1 LRHNIAS
8 QGAKGD
14 EEGGSVRSLLSRILG
29 RFATS
34 ICAKR
39 TWLLLAPFLGV
50 VAGSLLAGDHAAV
63 EAQQYSAY
71 SDPEKPAIAFVLS
84 EQRNAKEFQA
94 EFGLDDEEMAKVLA
108 AVREENETLA
118 REYMESERE
127 LEAES
132 KGAVSEYNAAVREA
146 VAKTKSTIEALL
158 PEDRIPRLGEWVDAK
173 FAQEGQE
180 AAESAA
186 VGDVVSTDRSRRLRC
201 KVYATY
207 YNGFT
212 RYEVALPHR
221 GLKFRDRP
229 RKVAIRPVYGGRRDR
244 PPVKEVGPWNTF
256 DNYWHRRTTSEMRD
270 EWRGLP
276 RCVPQ
281 AQAAYFSNHNKGKDE
296 FGRTV
301 RNPAGVDLTLAAAKK
316 LGIKSRL
323 QRKGKVRVYMSFP
336 WVKR

>member
-1 LRHNIAS
+1 M
-8 QGAKGD
+8 
-14 EEGGSVRSLLSRILG
+14 RSLLSRIFG

-34 ICAKR
+34 TCTKR
-39 TWLLLAPFLGV
+39 SWLLLAPLLGV
-50 VAGSLLAGDHAAV
+50 VAGPMLAGDHAAV

-84 EQRNAKEFQA
+84 DQRNAEKFQA

-108 AVREENETLA
+108 AVRKENETLA
-118 REYMESERE
+118 REYLESERE
-127 LEAES
+127 LEAEPR
-132 KGAVSEYNAAVREA
+132 GAVSEYNAEVREA
-146 VAKTKSTIEALL
+146 VAKTKSTVEGLL
-158 PEDRIPRLGEWVDAK
+158 PEDRILRLGEWVDAK

-186 VGDVVSTDRSRRLRC
+186 AGDVVSTDGSRRLRC

-207 YNGFT
+207 YKGFT
-212 RYEVALPHR
+212 RYEIALPHR

-229 RKVAIRPVYGGRRDR
+229 RKVAIRPVNGGRGGGL
-244 PPVKEVGPWNTF
+244 PVKEVGPWNTF
-256 DNYWHRRTTSEMRD
+256 DNYWQRRTAGEKRD

-276 RCVPQ
+276 RCVPE
-281 AQAAYFSNHNKGKDE
+281 AQAAYFDNHNKGKDE

-301 RNPAGVDLTLAAAKK
+301 RNPAGVDLTLGAAKK
-316 LGIKSRL
+316 LNIKSQL
-323 QRKGKVRVYMSFP
+323 QRKGKVRVWVSFP